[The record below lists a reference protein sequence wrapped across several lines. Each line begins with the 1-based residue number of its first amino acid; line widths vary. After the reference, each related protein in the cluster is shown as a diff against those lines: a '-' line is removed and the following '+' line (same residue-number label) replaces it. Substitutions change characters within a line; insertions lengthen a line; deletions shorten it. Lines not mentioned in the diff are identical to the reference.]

1 MSEQIEFEEEEFET
15 SFNGQTIR
23 QLGKLLIP
31 YKGRVLGF
39 LLAVLAVAGLDSYFT
54 YLSAQIIDDGILA
67 ENTTVLLQIIVKY
80 GLLILVQAVFVFIFI
95 YQAGIL
101 GERIRYDLRK
111 ALFHHLQT
119 LSLPY
124 YNKTPVGWII
134 SRVTSDTDRVA
145 ELVTWGLL
153 DVTLSTFNILTAL
166 FFMSLINLQLT
177 LIVMMIVPVI
187 IVVATIF
194 QRKIIVQ
201 YRDVRRINSKLTGA
215 YNETITG
222 VRVIKALDRE
232 EANLGEF
239 GQQTGDMY
247 RAGYR
252 AAWFS
257 GLFLP
262 TVQLIASFATAA
274 VILYAGINANDGA
287 ISIGGIQAFVSYI
300 VFMIWPIQDIARV
313 FAEMQQAIASGER
326 IFSLLDSQADVVDK
340 PGAQDYGSLRGEI
353 VFDNVDFYYEEG
365 KPILSDFNLRVA
377 PGETIALVGPTG
389 GGKSTIVNLLC
400 RFFEPRG
407 GKITIHGVD
416 YTDMTQHALQSRV
429 GIVLQT
435 PHLFS
440 GTIRENIRYGRL
452 TASDAEVEE
461 AAKVAGADDFIANL
475 EKGYDEQVGEGG
487 VLLSTGQKQLLS
499 LARAVLAQ
507 PDIFIMDE
515 ATSSVDTLTE
525 ALIQKGMDALMT
537 DCTSFV
543 IAHRLSTIRNADRI
557 LVIEDGRIAEMG
569 THAELLA
576 LSGHYYRLYT
586 QQFRQELVE
595 QIDPL
600 AALFEDEADATPVAT
615 QPQQHVEVH
624 PAAPHTNDAEEPA
637 TVLAEA
643 SSRNG
648 KVKDREFIVGD

>member
-1 MSEQIEFEEEEFET
+1 VSEQIEFEEEEFDAKF
-15 SFNGQTIR
+15 SGQTIR
-23 QLGKLLIP
+23 RLAKLLIP
-31 YKGRVLGF
+31 YKWGMIGF
-39 LLAVLAVAGLDSYFT
+39 LFTVMAVSGLDSYFT
-54 YLSAQIIDDGILA
+54 YLSARIIDEGIIAGNREVLTQIII
-67 ENTTVLLQIIVKY
+67 QY
-80 GLLILVQAVFVFIFI
+80 GLLILVQSMFVFCFI
-95 YQAGIL
+95 YLAGIL

-124 YNKTPVGWII
+124 YNRTPVGWII

-153 DVTLSTFNILTAL
+153 DVTWSTFNILTAL
-166 FFMSLINLQLT
+166 FFMWLINWQLT
-177 LIVMMIVPVI
+177 LIVMVIVPII

-201 YRDVRRINSKLTGA
+201 YRDVRRINSKLTGS

-232 EANLGEF
+232 DANLAEF
-239 GQQTGDMY
+239 GHLTGDMY

-262 TVQLIASFATAA
+262 TVQLIASFATAS
-274 VILYAGINANDGA
+274 VVLYAGVNADTGS
-287 ISIGGIQAFVSYI
+287 ISIGGIQAFISYI
-300 VFMIWPIQDIARV
+300 IFMIWPIQEMARV

-326 IFSLLDSQADVVDK
+326 IFSLLDSSPDVVDK
-340 PGAQDYGSLRGEI
+340 PGSQDHGSLRGEI
-353 VFDNVDFYYEEG
+353 VFDGVDFYYEEG
-365 KPILSDFNLRVA
+365 KPILSGFNLRVA

-452 TASDAEVEE
+452 EATDAEVEA
-461 AAKVAGADDFIANL
+461 AAKVAGADEFVAVL

-525 ALIQKGMDALMT
+525 ALIQKGMDALMQ

-543 IAHRLSTIRNADRI
+543 IAHRLSTIRSADRI

-576 LSGHYYRLYT
+576 LGGHYYRLYT

-595 QIDPL
+595 QIEPL
-600 AALFEDEADATPVAT
+600 AALFEEDGEVAAQPAPEAVK
-615 QPQQHVEVH
+615 
-624 PAAPHTNDAEEPA
+624 PAAAHANGSHEPA
-637 TVLAEA
+637 SVLAEA
-643 SSRNG
+643 SSPNG
-648 KVKDREFIVGD
+648 KVKEREFIVGD